1 MLDCLYE
8 VLQDYAVGLLSVDA
22 NQLVRVFSVDQ
33 LLESPVFEELL
44 FDLWVLVVVLV
55 DEPVEDAIIL
65 DVLVEHVVV
74 SVSLRVVSPL
84 LKLFIDE
91 VVAHLQGHEE

>member
-1 MLDCLYE
+1 MCI
-8 VLQDYAVGLLSVDA
+8 
-22 NQLVRVFSVDQ
+22 
-33 LLESPVFEELL
+33 
-44 FDLWVLVVVLV
+44 V